1 MNNAS
6 MNSGM
11 IHGGMT
17 HGEMNH
23 SGTNHSGMNH
33 GGPKKGSFVDPMDH
47 MNDPVQKL
55 IDTTRHTHVAVR
67 SGAWSNPNTWSNGK
81 VPGNNAKVL
90 IRKGTVVTYDQ
101 VSDVRLET
109 VSVEGN
115 LKFATNKDTQIKVK
129 TILNGA
135 SGRLDIGSAGQSVAA
150 DKQAQI
156 IFTSD
161 SGIDTKWDPKQ
172 LSKGLVSHGIVN
184 IYGADK
190 ADKLELAGD
199 VKKGDSVLRFK
210 ETPKGW
216 KVGDRIV
223 LGGTQYIFRGKD
235 SDNSR
240 FQDEV
245 LTVTSIKGKEVRF
258 VNEDIKSGKNNVT
271 RYDHTRSQLASS
283 ADKLS
288 LYVGNLSRN
297 VSFETENG
305 KNVPINRRAHV
316 MLMHNPNVKVL
327 NAGFYELGRSD
338 KSKPV
343 DDVGR
348 NVDGSKGNGTNVRGR
363 YALHLHRTGADDI
376 NGQAAILRGNAVEGS
391 PGWGIVQ
398 HDSHAGLEDNVVFD
412 VVGAGIAAESG
423 NEIGWWTDNLT
434 IKTTGISLG
443 QAQKER
449 NIRERRYD
457 FGIQGTGFWV
467 QGAGLIKNKDNVAIS
482 SNQTGM
488 EVFGSVLEPHLFMRD
503 ATTLKVNNLPPEL
516 RKLFP
521 ASQKEVDIRDVPMAE
536 IDGFESY
543 NASIGLRIWAHNT
556 NFDGELYFSTP
567 YPKTAHEG
575 RSLIKNAKLWENR
588 FGGAFVEYSSNV
600 DIKDS
605 LILGRDKGPLLAG
618 GQGLFN
624 NQASYGSEYDN
635 LTIAGFTEGIDFD
648 NPNTDKAHIT
658 TSLSN
663 STVIGNAYNLGKV
676 GGPIQQGVPDD
687 YAAFVKFKNNR
698 FSDAKNNK
706 APIARFKTKA
716 LGGLAVEL
724 DASASQDLDPL
735 RNNNGSLKKLAS
747 KGIAGYGWDL
757 DGNGSI
763 DAFGR
768 TISHVFDRA
777 GNKNVVLT
785 VLDSQGKATQLKQT
799 VKVQPSAY
807 VNAFEDGDFGR
818 ETKTQ
823 GRSNSQGSDQGWFVS
838 NGVRVKNG
846 FAQLSKS
853 GDRNNFMGQVTR
865 NDRVHRGQQTL
876 SFKLKNLEG
885 AAANKAFEQNEVTVR
900 LWGINGQF
908 NNDRPRAGEGPS
920 QVGTLPMQRTAL
932 VTKTFT
938 KQNGGFFDWK
948 KISLDV
954 NLGKGYDYLMV
965 QVNADKSNHPKDFI
979 AIDDISL
986 MGKANAIGGNPLPP
1000 GGGGNPP
1007 TPPTEPLPPVN
1018 PPVNPPSNPPSNPK
1032 PPTQNPTPPG
1042 DIEPVVRLSFD
1053 ENNGMVTAVDSSTA
1067 GQKNNGRLMGPVRR
1081 QNGKFGKAVTFQ
1093 GNNSRVAIN
1102 NSEDINLGINPER
1115 TISMWFKTNDA
1126 SSDRKQVLYEEGGR
1140 TRGLNMYVKDKLLY
1154 FGGWSNKGNWG
1165 DGDWVTTRP
1174 NQVKSGR
1181 WHHVALVLDG
1191 DDKLKPNT
1199 LTAYLD
1205 GRKVGSEQGTQM
1217 WRHVDR
1223 IGIGNVN
1230 GSTRFADG
1238 SRGNRWGLMGSVDE
1252 FHLYNDA
1259 LSASDVRKLADNTPF
1274 L

>member
-1 MNNAS
+1 MDNAS
-6 MNSGM
+6 MNNNMAS
-11 IHGGMT
+11 
-17 HGEMNH
+17 
-23 SGTNHSGMNH
+23 NHSGMSHGGMSH
-33 GGPKKGSFVDPMDH
+33 GGPKQGSFVDPMDH

-55 IDTTRHTHVAVR
+55 IDSTSHTHTAVK
-67 SGAWSNPNTWSNGK
+67 SGAWSNPKTWSNGK

-90 IRKGTVVTYDQ
+90 IKKGAVVTYDQ
-101 VSDVRLET
+101 VSDARLET
-109 VSVEGN
+109 VSIEGN

-129 TILNGA
+129 TILNG
-135 SGRLDIGSAGQSVAA
+135 STGRLDIGSAGQSVAA

-161 SGIDTKWDPKQ
+161 SGIDKKWDPNQ
-172 LSKGLVSHGIVN
+172 LSKGLVSHGVVN

-190 ADKLELAGD
+190 ADKLELVGD
-199 VKKGDSVLRFK
+199 AAKGSSVLRFNDS
-210 ETPKGW
+210 PQGW
-216 KVGDRIV
+216 QVGDRIV
-223 LGGTQYIFRGKD
+223 LGGTNYVFRGKD

-245 LTVTSIKGKEVRF
+245 LTITSIKGKEVRF
-258 VNEDIKSGKNNVT
+258 VNEDIKSGNRNVL
-271 RYDHTRSQLASS
+271 RFDHTRSNLANS
-283 ADKLS
+283 ANKLS
-288 LYVGNLSRN
+288 LYAGNLSRN
-297 VSFETENG
+297 VTFETENG
-305 KNVPINRRAHV
+305 KNVPIARRAHV

-343 DDVGR
+343 DDVGK
-348 NVDGSKGNGTNVRGR
+348 NVDGSNGKGTNVRGR

-457 FGIQGTGFWV
+457 FGIQGTGYWI
-467 QGAGLIKNKDNVAIS
+467 QGAGLIKNKDNTAIS

-488 EVFGSVLEPHLFMRD
+488 EVFGSVLEPSLYKRD
-503 ATTLKVNNLPPEL
+503 ATTLKVANLPPEL
-516 RKLFP
+516 KKLFP
-521 ASQKEVDIRDVPMAE
+521 AGQTEVDIRDVPMAE

-556 NFDGELYFSTP
+556 NFDGELNFSTP

-575 RSLIKNAKLWENR
+575 RSLIKDAKLWENR

-605 LILGRDKGPLLAG
+605 LILGRDNGPLLAG

-635 LTIAGFTEGIDFD
+635 LTVSGFTEGIDFD
-648 NPNTDKAHIT
+648 NPNTDKPFIT

-676 GGPIQQGVPDD
+676 GGSIQQGVPDD
-687 YAAFVKFKNNR
+687 YAAFVKFKNNT
-698 FSDAKNNK
+698 FSEAKNNK
-706 APIARFKTKA
+706 APMAKFSAKA

-724 DASASQDLDPL
+724 DASASQDPDA
-735 RNNNGSLKKLAS
+735 SKKLAS

-763 DAFGR
+763 DAYGR
-768 TISHVFDRA
+768 TLSHVFDKA
-777 GNKNVVLT
+777 GNKNVALT
-785 VLDSQGKATQLKQT
+785 VLDSKGKATTSKQT

-807 VNAFEDGDFGR
+807 VNAFADGDFGAG
-818 ETKTQ
+818 TKTQ
-823 GRSNSQGSDQGWFVS
+823 NRSNSQGSDEGWFVS
-838 NGVRVKNG
+838 DGVRIKNG

-853 GDRNNFMGQVTR
+853 GDRSNFMGQVTR
-865 NDRVHRGQQTL
+865 NDKVHRGQQTL

-885 AAANKAFEQNEVTVR
+885 AASNKAFEQNEVSVR
-900 LWGINGQF
+900 LWGVNGQF
-908 NNDRPRAGEGPS
+908 DNAMPRAANGPQ

-932 VTKTFT
+932 ATKTFT

-948 KISLDV
+948 NISLDV
-954 NLGKGYDYLMV
+954 NLGKGYDYLLF
-965 QVNADKSNHPKDFI
+965 QVNAERGNNPKDLI
-979 AIDDISL
+979 AIDNVSL
-986 MGKANAIGGNPLPP
+986 MGKANAIGGDPVPP
-1000 GGGGNPP
+1000 DNGSNSPVVPTNPP
-1007 TPPTEPLPPVN
+1007 TPE
-1018 PPVNPPSNPPSNPK
+1018 
-1032 PPTQNPTPPG
+1032 PTPEPKTPQP
-1042 DIEPVVRLSFD
+1042 IAPSEIVPVVRLSFD
-1053 ENNGMVTAVDSSTA
+1053 ESSGMMTAVDSSTA
-1067 GQKNNGRLMGPVRR
+1067 GQNNSGRLTGSASRE
-1081 QNGKFGKAVTFQ
+1081 NGKFGKAVKFD
-1093 GNNSRVAIN
+1093 GSNGSRVAIN

-1115 TISMWFKTNDA
+1115 TISMWFKTDDA
-1126 SSDRKQVLYEEGGR
+1126 SSDKKQVLYEEGGR
-1140 TRGLNMYVKDKLLY
+1140 SRGLNMYVEDDLLY
-1154 FGGWSNKGNWG
+1154 FGGWSNKGNWAK
-1165 DGDWVTTRP
+1165 GDWVTTKP
-1174 NQVKSGR
+1174 NQVKSGE

-1191 DDKLKPNT
+1191 DDTLKPNA

-1205 GRKVGSEQGTQM
+1205 GKKVGSAQGTQM

-1223 IGIGNVN
+1223 IGIGNTN
-1230 GSTRFADG
+1230 GSSRYADG
-1238 SRGNRWGLMGSVDE
+1238 SGGNRKGLIGSVDE
-1252 FHLYNDA
+1252 FQLYNDA
-1259 LSASDVRKLADNTPF
+1259 LSANQVQQLANGVF